1 VASRSPDIS
10 ERTIIDLSGRLSTY
24 YDLNGNAFDM
34 AVGGL
39 PFIMAVTDS
48 TPYRRQTAEFRV
60 QRVDQMRDPGEHT
73 LGGSGYWT
81 RSQSSWHYGEG
92 VLFAEPMEGN
102 DAEVRFRYR
111 DSYGIDVW
119 TPGEISLLN
128 KTTLV
133 QAFTGKSK
141 VDTGA
146 TTAGVPFLV
155 ATDMAPVITTT
166 AAATAATSAT
176 TITVA
181 STTSIVVGY
190 VASATGI
197 TSGTTVSAIGT
208 GSVTL
213 SAATTGSVTSGAS
226 ITFNPVTAMYKI
238 TTAGT
243 STAFVNYSA
252 FDNKT
257 ILATTSDGT
266 YLYVATTDG
275 IYDVK
280 LSDGT
285 AHKAYDYG
293 ALIAQ
298 HATLKYVKQRII
310 GAGQFTNGAYAA
322 YELLFPSKGSGA
334 SVEIKPTMIA
344 SEGTLIDGSTLM
356 PVDWEWTAVTEGSN
370 AIYLGGYAGDHSKI
384 FKLAVDNNGAL
395 GTIVTAAV
403 MPRGEIILSLYTY
416 LGTYLM
422 VGTNK
427 GARVATLD
435 QNGDMQYGP
444 LVFQN
449 SNGVYDFEGR
459 DSYIWAGNT
468 NQINTNS
475 GTTRI
480 NLAQPITLS
489 GNPNQAS
496 FSGVY
501 ARATDVFAN
510 GISGTVNAV
519 RIFGADNQVAFTVS
533 GSGVWLQHPTDLV
546 ESGQIRLGRVRYDT
560 MENKAWKRIRI
571 RTTDDLAD
579 GDIEVF
585 KIGPTSDT
593 VITTLYEGNPT
604 TADIDLGDA
613 YTEAGPDASFKL
625 ILTRNSTDATTGP
638 VVVGVA
644 VKALPTPTRA
654 RIMQIP
660 LFCFDKETDKTGN
673 MIGYEGYSRE
683 RLNALET
690 IEANGQTVVL
700 QDFNQGGEPT
710 EVIID
715 QVTFTRSTPSNRNYT
730 GFGGIIQL
738 IVRTVV

>member
-24 YDLNGNAFDM
+24 YDLSGNAFDM

-39 PFIMAVTDS
+39 PFIMAVTDN
-48 TPYRRQTAEFRV
+48 TPYKRQTAEFRS

-102 DAEVRFRYR
+102 ENEVRFRYR
-111 DSYGIDVW
+111 DSYGVDVW
-119 TPGEISLLN
+119 TPGEISLLK

-133 QAFTGKSK
+133 QAFAGKCK
-141 VDTGA
+141 IDTGA
-146 TTAGVPFLV
+146 DSSGVPFLI
-155 ATDMAPVITTT
+155 ATDMTPRVAQTT
-166 AAATAATSAT
+166 A
-176 TITVA
+176 I
-181 STTSIVVGY
+181 
-190 VASATGI
+190 
-197 TSGTTVSAIGT
+197 
-208 GSVTL
+208 
-213 SAATTGSVTSGAS
+213 
-226 ITFNPVTAMYKI
+226 YKI
-238 TTAGT
+238 TSAGT
-243 STAFVNYSA
+243 STALVSFASISNE
-252 FDNKT
+252 T
-257 ILATTSDGT
+257 ILGTTSDGT
-266 YLYVATTDG
+266 YLYVATTAG
-275 IYDVK
+275 MYDIK

-285 AHKAYDYG
+285 THKQYTYNG
-293 ALIAQ
+293 LTLAQ
-298 HATLKYVKQRII
+298 VSLRYVKNRVV
-310 GAGQFTNGAYAA
+310 AGFGFTNGTYSAYQ
-322 YELLFPSKGSGA
+322 LLFPDKGAGA
-334 SVEIKPTMIA
+334 ASDIKKSMTA
-344 SEGTLIDGSTLM
+344 SHGTFIDGSDIM
-356 PVDWEWTAVTEGSN
+356 PTNWVWAGVTEGTN
-370 AIYLGGYAGDHSKI
+370 AIYLGGYAGDHSVI
-384 FKLAVDNNGAL
+384 FKLQVDNTGAL
-395 GTIVTAAV
+395 GTLITAAT
-403 MPRGEIILSLYTY
+403 MPRGETVLSLYSY
-416 LGTYLM
+416 LGTFIM

-427 GARVATLD
+427 GARIATLD

-444 LVFQN
+444 LVFTN

-468 NQINTNS
+468 NGINTNS

-480 NLAQPITLS
+480 NLGQPLTLIGYAQPI
-489 GNPNQAS
+489 Q
-496 FSGVY
+496 SGVY
-501 ARATDVFAN
+501 ARATDVFAE

-519 RIFGADNQVAFTVS
+519 RVIGAGNQVAFAVS
-533 GSGVWLQHPTDLV
+533 GSGIWLQHPTELV
-546 ESGQIRLGRVRYDT
+546 ASGQIRVGRIRYDT

-593 VITTLYEGNPT
+593 VITTLYEGTGT

-613 YTEAGPDASFKL
+613 YPTAGPDASFKL
-625 ILTRNSTDATTGP
+625 ILSRNSTDATTGP
-638 VVVGVA
+638 VVVGIA

-654 RIMQIP
+654 RVLQIP
-660 LFCFDKETDKTGN
+660 LFCYDKETDKTGN
-673 MIGYEGYSRE
+673 MIGYEGYSRD

-690 IEANGQTVVL
+690 IEANGQTVIL
-700 QDFNQGGEPT
+700 QDFNQGGEPF

-715 QVTFTRSTPSNRNYT
+715 QVTFTRSTPANRNYT

>member
-1 VASRSPDIS
+1 MASRSPDIS

-39 PFIMAVTDS
+39 PFIMAVTDN
-48 TPYRRQTAEFRV
+48 TPYKRQTAEFRV

-92 VLFAEPMEGN
+92 ILFAEPMEGS

-111 DSYGIDVW
+111 DSYGVDVW

-128 KTTLV
+128 KTILV
-133 QAFTGKSK
+133 QAFAGKCK
-141 VDTGA
+141 IDTGA
-146 TTAGVPFLV
+146 DSSGVAFLI
-155 ATDMAPVITTT
+155 ASDMSVR
-166 AAATAATSAT
+166 TSQT
-176 TITVA
+176 
-181 STTSIVVGY
+181 
-190 VASATGI
+190 
-197 TSGTTVSAIGT
+197 
-208 GSVTL
+208 
-213 SAATTGSVTSGAS
+213 
-226 ITFNPVTAMYKI
+226 TAMYKI
-238 TTAGT
+238 TSSGT
-243 STAFVNYSA
+243 STAFVNYSSI
-252 FDNKT
+252 NNEK

-266 YLYVATTDG
+266 YLYVATTAG
-275 IYDVK
+275 IYDIK

-285 AHKAYDYG
+285 THKSYNYG
-293 ALIAQ
+293 ALTAA
-298 HATLKYVKQRII
+298 HATLKYVKQRIV
-310 GAGQFTNGAYAA
+310 GAGAFTNGSYAA

-334 SVEIKPTMIA
+334 SVEIKPTMTA
-344 SEGTLIDGSTLM
+344 AEGSLISGSTAM
-356 PVDWEWTAVTEGSN
+356 PTLWEWTAITEGTN
-370 AIYLGGYAGDHSKI
+370 AIYFGGYAGEHSSI
-384 FKLAVDNNGAL
+384 FKLQVDNTGAL
-395 GTIVTAAV
+395 GTIVTAAT
-403 MPRGEIILSLYTY
+403 MPRGEIVLSLYTY
-416 LGTYLM
+416 LGSYLM

-444 LVFQN
+444 LVFTN

-459 DSYIWAGNT
+459 DSYIWATNT
-468 NQINTNS
+468 NGINTNS

-489 GNPNQAS
+489 GNPAQAS

-510 GISGTVNAV
+510 GVSGTVNAV
-519 RIFGADNQVAFTVS
+519 RIFGGSNQVAFAVS
-533 GSGVWLQHPTDLV
+533 GSGIWLQHPTELV
-546 ESGQIRLGRVRYDT
+546 ESGQIRCARIRYDT

-571 RTTDDLAD
+571 RTTDDIAD
-579 GDIEVF
+579 GDIEIF
-585 KIGPTSDT
+585 KIGPTADT

-613 YTEAGPDASFKL
+613 YVEAGPDASFKL
-625 ILTRNSTDATTGP
+625 ILTRKSTDATTGP
-638 VVVGVA
+638 VVVGMA

-660 LFCFDKETDKTGN
+660 LFCYDKETDKTGN

-690 IEANGQTVVL
+690 IEANGQTVIL

-715 QVTFTRSTPSNRNYT
+715 QVTFTRSTPANRNYT

>member
-1 VASRSPDIS
+1 
-10 ERTIIDLSGRLSTY
+10 
-24 YDLNGNAFDM
+24 M
-34 AVGGL
+34 AIGGL

-48 TPYRRQTAEFRV
+48 TPYKRQTAEFRV
-60 QRVDQMRDPGEHT
+60 QRIDQMRDPGEHT

-133 QAFTGKSK
+133 QAFAGKCK
-141 VDTGA
+141 IDTGA
-146 TTAGVPFLV
+146 SSTGVAFLI
-155 ATDMAPVITTT
+155 ATDMSVR
-166 AAATAATSAT
+166 TSQT
-176 TITVA
+176 
-181 STTSIVVGY
+181 
-190 VASATGI
+190 
-197 TSGTTVSAIGT
+197 
-208 GSVTL
+208 
-213 SAATTGSVTSGAS
+213 
-226 ITFNPVTAMYKI
+226 TAMYKI
-238 TTAGT
+238 TSSGT
-243 STAFVNYSA
+243 STAFVNYSSI
-252 FDNKT
+252 NNET

-266 YLYVATTDG
+266 YLYVATTAG

-285 AHKAYDYG
+285 THKSYNYG
-293 ALIAQ
+293 ALTAE

-310 GAGQFTNGAYAA
+310 GAGKFTNGAYAA

-344 SEGTLIDGSTLM
+344 AEGNLINGSTNM
-356 PVDWEWTAVTEGSN
+356 PVLWEWTAITEGSN
-370 AIYLGGYAGDHSKI
+370 AIYFGGYAGEHSSI
-384 FKLAVDNNGAL
+384 FKLAVDNTGAL
-395 GTIVTAAV
+395 GTIITAAT
-403 MPRGEIILSLYTY
+403 MPRGEVVLSLYTY

-444 LVFQN
+444 IIFHN
-449 SNGVYDFEGR
+449 ENGVYDFEGR

-468 NQINTNS
+468 NQINTHS

-480 NLAQPITLS
+480 NLAQPISLA
-489 GNPNQAS
+489 GNAQAT
-496 FSGVY
+496 FSGLY
-501 ARATDVFAN
+501 ARATDVFAD

-519 RIFGADNQVAFTVS
+519 RILGGSNQVAFAVS
-533 GSGVWLQHPTDLV
+533 GSGIWLQHPTDLV
-546 ESGQIRLGRVRYDT
+546 ESGQIRNARIRYDT

-571 RTTDDLAD
+571 RTTNDLAG
-579 GDIEVF
+579 GDIEVY
-585 KIGPTSDT
+585 KIGPTADT
-593 VITTLYEGNPT
+593 VITTLYEGSPT

-613 YTEAGPDASFKL
+613 YTTAGPDASFKL
-625 ILTRNSTDATTGP
+625 TLTRNSTDATTGP
-638 VVVGVA
+638 VVVGMA

-654 RIMQIP
+654 RVLQIP
-660 LFCFDKETDKTGN
+660 LFCYDKETDKTGN

-690 IEANGQTVVL
+690 IEANGQTVIL

-715 QVTFTRSTPSNRNYT
+715 QVTFVRSTPASRNYT
-730 GFGGIIQL
+730 GFGGIIQ
-738 IVRTVV
+738 IIARTVV

>member
-24 YDLNGNAFDM
+24 YELSGNAFDM
-34 AVGGL
+34 AIGGL

-102 DAEVRFRYR
+102 ENEVRFRYR
-111 DSYGIDVW
+111 DSYGVDVW
-119 TPGEISLLN
+119 TPGEISLLK

-133 QAFTGKSK
+133 QAFTGKCK
-141 VDTGA
+141 IDTGA
-146 TTAGVPFLV
+146 DTSGVAFLI
-155 ATDMAPVITTT
+155 ATDMAPR
-166 AAATAATSAT
+166 TSQT
-176 TITVA
+176 
-181 STTSIVVGY
+181 
-190 VASATGI
+190 
-197 TSGTTVSAIGT
+197 
-208 GSVTL
+208 
-213 SAATTGSVTSGAS
+213 
-226 ITFNPVTAMYKI
+226 TAMYKI
-238 TTAGT
+238 TSSGT
-243 STAFVNYSA
+243 STALVNFSS
-252 FDNKT
+252 FSNET

-266 YLYVATTDG
+266 YMYVATTAG
-275 IYDVK
+275 IYDVQ

-285 AHKAYDYG
+285 THKHYGYDG
-293 ALIAQ
+293 LTASNVV
-298 HATLKYVKQRII
+298 LKYVKSRVI
-310 GAGQFTNGAYAA
+310 GAFGFTDGTYSA
-322 YELLFPSKGSGA
+322 YELTFKDHGGA
-334 SVEIKPTMIA
+334 PVVQIKPGMTT
-344 SEGTLIDGSTLM
+344 SQGDLINGSTLM
-356 PVDWEWTAVTEGSN
+356 PTLWQWAGITEGTN
-370 AIYLGGYAGDHSKI
+370 AIYLGGYAGDHSSI
-384 FKLAVDNNGAL
+384 FKLAVDNTGAL
-395 GTIVTAAV
+395 GTLITAAT
-403 MPRGEIILSLYTY
+403 MPRGEVVLSLYTY

-422 VGTNK
+422 IGTSK
-427 GARVATLD
+427 GARIGTLD

-449 SNGVYDFEGR
+449 ANGVYDFEGR

-468 NQINTNS
+468 NGINTNS

-480 NLAQPITLS
+480 NLAQPISLA
-489 GNPNQAS
+489 GNPQAT
-496 FSGVY
+496 FSGSY
-501 ARATDVFAN
+501 ARATDVFAS

-519 RIFGADNQVAFTVS
+519 RILGGTNQVAFAVS
-533 GSGVWLQHPTDLV
+533 GSGIWLQHPTELV
-546 ESGQIRLGRVRYDT
+546 ESGQIRCARIRYDT

-571 RTTDDLAD
+571 RTTDDSAD
-579 GDIEVF
+579 GDIEIY

-593 VITTLYEGNPT
+593 VIATLYEGNTT

-613 YTEAGPDASFKL
+613 YTTATPDASFKL
-625 ILTRNSTDATTGP
+625 VFTRNTTDATTGP
-638 VVVGVA
+638 VVVGIA

-654 RIMQIP
+654 RVLQIP
-660 LFCFDKETDKTGN
+660 LFCYDRETDKTGN

-690 IEANGQTVVL
+690 IEANGQTVIL

-715 QVTFTRSTPSNRNYT
+715 QVTFTRSTPANRNYT
-730 GFGGIIQL
+730 GFGGIITL
-738 IVRTVV
+738 IARTVV

>member
-24 YDLNGNAFDM
+24 YDLNANAFDM
-34 AVGGL
+34 AIGGL
-39 PFIMAVTDS
+39 PFIMAVTDN
-48 TPYRRQTAEFRV
+48 TPYKRQTAEFRV

-111 DSYGIDVW
+111 DSYGVDVW
-119 TPGEISLLN
+119 TPGEVSLLN

-133 QAFTGKSK
+133 QAFTGACKI
-141 VDTGA
+141 DTGA
-146 TTAGVPFLV
+146 STAGVAFLV
-155 ATDMAPVITTT
+155 ATDLAPR
-166 AAATAATSAT
+166 TSQT
-176 TITVA
+176 
-181 STTSIVVGY
+181 
-190 VASATGI
+190 
-197 TSGTTVSAIGT
+197 
-208 GSVTL
+208 
-213 SAATTGSVTSGAS
+213 
-226 ITFNPVTAMYKI
+226 TAMYKI
-238 TTAGT
+238 TSSGT
-243 STAFVNYSA
+243 STALVNFSSIS
-252 FDNKT
+252 NET
-257 ILATTSDGT
+257 ILDTTSDGT
-266 YLYVATTDG
+266 YLYVATTAG
-275 IYDVK
+275 MYDIK

-285 AHKAYDYG
+285 THKQYTYNG
-293 ALIAQ
+293 LTLAQ
-298 HATLKYVKQRII
+298 VSLRYVKNRVV
-310 GAGQFTNGAYAA
+310 AGFGFTNGTHSA
-322 YELLFPSKGSGA
+322 YELLFPDKGAGA
-334 SVEIKPTMIA
+334 ASDIKKAMPA
-344 SEGTLIDGSTLM
+344 SHGTFIDGSDIM
-356 PVDWEWTAVTEGSN
+356 PTNWVWAGVTEGTN
-370 AIYLGGYAGDHSKI
+370 AIYLGGYAGDHSVI
-384 FKLAVDNNGAL
+384 FKLQVDNTGAL
-395 GTIVTAAV
+395 GTLITAAT
-403 MPRGEIILSLYTY
+403 MPRGEVVLSLYTY
-416 LGTYLM
+416 LGSYLM

-444 LVFQN
+444 LIFTN
-449 SNGVYDFEGR
+449 ANGVYDFEGR

-468 NQINTNS
+468 NEINTNS

-489 GNPNQAS
+489 GNPAQAS

-519 RIFGADNQVAFTVS
+519 RIFGGSNQVAFAIS
-533 GSGVWLQHPTDLV
+533 GSGIWLQHPTELV
-546 ESGQIRLGRVRYDT
+546 ESGQIRCARIRYDT

-579 GDIEVF
+579 GDIEIF

-625 ILTRNSTDATTGP
+625 ILTRNTTDATTGP
-638 VVVGVA
+638 VVVGIA

-660 LFCFDKETDKTGN
+660 LFCYDKETDKTGN

-690 IEANGQTVVL
+690 IEANGQTVIL

-715 QVTFTRSTPSNRNYT
+715 QVTFTRSTPANRNYT

>member
-1 VASRSPDIS
+1 MASRSPDIS

-39 PFIMAVTDS
+39 PFIMAVTDN
-48 TPYRRQTAEFRV
+48 TPYKRQTAEFRS

-92 VLFAEPMEGN
+92 ILFAEPLEGN
-102 DAEVRFRYR
+102 DLEVRFRYR
-111 DSYGIDVW
+111 DSYGVNVW
-119 TPGEISLLN
+119 TPGEVSLLN

-133 QAFTGKSK
+133 QAFAGKCK
-141 VDTGA
+141 IDTGA
-146 TTAGVPFLV
+146 STAGVAFLI
-155 ATDMAPVITTT
+155 ATDMSVR
-166 AAATAATSAT
+166 TSQT
-176 TITVA
+176 
-181 STTSIVVGY
+181 
-190 VASATGI
+190 
-197 TSGTTVSAIGT
+197 
-208 GSVTL
+208 
-213 SAATTGSVTSGAS
+213 
-226 ITFNPVTAMYKI
+226 TAMYKI
-238 TTAGT
+238 TSSGT
-243 STAFVNYSA
+243 STAFVNYSSI
-252 FDNKT
+252 NNET

-266 YLYVATTDG
+266 YLYVATTAG

-285 AHKAYDYG
+285 THKSYNYG
-293 ALIAQ
+293 ALTAQ

-310 GAGQFTNGAYAA
+310 AAGQYTNGTYAA

-334 SVEIKPTMIA
+334 SVEIKPTMTA
-344 SEGTLIDGSTLM
+344 ANGTLISGSTNM
-356 PVDWEWTAVTEGSN
+356 PVDWEWTSITEGTN
-370 AIYLGGYAGDHSKI
+370 AIYLGGYAGEHSSI
-384 FKLAVDNNGAL
+384 FKLQVDNTGAL
-395 GTIVTAAV
+395 GTIVTAAT
-403 MPRGEIILSLYTY
+403 MPRGEIILSLYSY
-416 LGTYLM
+416 LGSYLM

-427 GARVATLD
+427 GARIATLD

-444 LVFQN
+444 LIFHN
-449 SNGVYDFEGR
+449 ENGVYDFEGR

-480 NLAQPITLS
+480 NLAQPISLTGNIQSS
-489 GNPNQAS
+489 GL
-496 FSGVY
+496 Y

-519 RIFGADNQVAFTVS
+519 RVLGGSNQVAFAIS
-533 GSGVWLQHPTDLV
+533 GSGIWLQHPTELV
-546 ESGQIRLGRVRYDT
+546 ESGQIRCARIRYDT

-585 KIGPTSDT
+585 KIGPTTDT
-593 VITTLYEGNPT
+593 VITTLYEGTST
-604 TADIDLGDA
+604 TADIDLGDV

-638 VVVGVA
+638 VVVGIA

-654 RIMQIP
+654 RVLQIP
-660 LFCFDKETDKTGN
+660 LFCYDKETDKTGN

-690 IEANGQTVVL
+690 IEANGQTVIL

-715 QVTFTRSTPSNRNYT
+715 QVTFTRSSPASRNYT

-738 IVRTVV
+738 IARTVV

>member
-10 ERTIIDLSGRLSTY
+10 ERTIIDLSGRLSKY

-39 PFIMAVTDS
+39 PFIMAVTDN
-48 TPYRRQTAEFRV
+48 TPYRRQTAEFRS

-92 VLFAEPMEGN
+92 VLFAEPLEGN
-102 DAEVRFRYR
+102 DLEVRFRYR
-111 DSYGIDVW
+111 DSYGVNVW
-119 TPGEISLLN
+119 TPGEISLLR
-128 KTTLV
+128 KTTRV
-133 QAFTGKSK
+133 QAFTGDCKI
-141 VDTGA
+141 DTGA
-146 TTAGVPFLV
+146 DTSGVPFLI
-155 ATDMAPVITTT
+155 ATDKAPVITTT

-181 STTSIVVGY
+181 STAGIIVGY

-197 TSGTTVSAIGT
+197 TPGTTVSTVST
-208 GSVTL
+208 GSITI

-238 TTAGT
+238 TTSGT
-243 STAFVNYSA
+243 STALVNFSA
-252 FDNKT
+252 VNNET

-266 YLYVATTDG
+266 YLYVATTAG
-275 IYDVK
+275 IYDIK
-280 LSDGT
+280 MSDGT
-285 AHKAYDYG
+285 THKSYNYG
-293 ALIAQ
+293 ALTAQ
-298 HATLKYVKQRII
+298 HATLKYVKGRII

-322 YELLFPSKGSGA
+322 YELLFPTKGSGS
-334 SVEIKPTMIA
+334 SVEIKPNMIA
-344 SEGTLIDGSTLM
+344 AEGTLIDGSTNM
-356 PVDWEWTAVTEGSN
+356 PTGWEWNSITEGTN
-370 AIYLGGYAGDHSKI
+370 AIYLGGYAGEHSTI
-384 FKLAVDNNGAL
+384 FKLAVDNTGAL
-395 GTIVTAAV
+395 GTIITAATL
-403 MPRGEIILSLYTY
+403 PRGEIVLSLYSY
-416 LGTYLM
+416 LGTYIM

-427 GARVATLD
+427 GARIATLD

-444 LVFQN
+444 IVFHN
-449 SNGVYDFEGR
+449 ENGVYDFEGR

-480 NLAQPITLS
+480 NLAQPISLS
-489 GNPNQAS
+489 GNAQAS

-510 GISGTVNAV
+510 GVTGAVKAV
-519 RIFGADNQVAFTVS
+519 RILGGSNQVAFAIS
-533 GSGVWLQHPTDLV
+533 GSGVWLEHPTDLV
-546 ESGQIRLGRVRYDT
+546 EAGQIRNARIRYDT

-571 RTTDDLAD
+571 RTTDDLAG

-585 KIGPTSDT
+585 RIGPTTDT
-593 VITTLYEGNPT
+593 VITTLYEGNST

-613 YTEAGPDASFKL
+613 YIDATPDASFKL

-638 VVVGVA
+638 VVVGIA

-654 RIMQIP
+654 RILQIP
-660 LFCFDKETDKTGN
+660 LFCYDKETDKTGN

-690 IEANGQTVVL
+690 IEANGQTVIL

-715 QVTFTRSTPSNRNYT
+715 QITFTRSSPSSRNYT

-738 IVRTVV
+738 IARTVV

>member
-24 YDLNGNAFDM
+24 YELNGNAFDM

-39 PFIMAVTDS
+39 PFIMAVTDN
-48 TPYRRQTAEFRV
+48 TPYKRQTAEFRS

-92 VLFAEPMEGN
+92 ILFAEPMEGN
-102 DAEVRFRYR
+102 DLEVRFRYR
-111 DSYGIDVW
+111 DSFGIDVW

-133 QAFTGKSK
+133 QAFTGKCK

-146 TTAGVPFLV
+146 DTSGVAFLV
-155 ATDMAPVITTT
+155 ATDMAPR
-166 AAATAATSAT
+166 TSQT
-176 TITVA
+176 
-181 STTSIVVGY
+181 
-190 VASATGI
+190 
-197 TSGTTVSAIGT
+197 
-208 GSVTL
+208 
-213 SAATTGSVTSGAS
+213 
-226 ITFNPVTAMYKI
+226 TAMYKI
-238 TTAGT
+238 TSSGT
-243 STAFVNYSA
+243 STALVNFSSIS
-252 FDNKT
+252 NET

-266 YLYVATTDG
+266 YLYVATTAG
-275 IYDVK
+275 IYDIK
-280 LSDGT
+280 MSDGT
-285 AHKAYDYG
+285 THKSYNYG
-293 ALIAQ
+293 ALTAA
-298 HATLKYVKQRII
+298 HAALKYVKGRII

-334 SVEIKPTMIA
+334 SVEIKPNMIA
-344 SEGTLIDGSTLM
+344 AEGTLIDGSTNM
-356 PVDWEWTAVTEGSN
+356 PTGWQWNSITEGTN
-370 AIYLGGYAGDHSKI
+370 AIYLGGYAGEHSTI
-384 FKLAVDNNGAL
+384 FKLSVDNTGAL
-395 GTIVTAAV
+395 GTIITAAT
-403 MPRGEIILSLYTY
+403 MPRGEVILSLYTY
-416 LGTYLM
+416 LGTYIM
-422 VGTNK
+422 IGTNK
-427 GARVATLD
+427 GARIATLD

-449 SNGVYDFEGR
+449 ANGVYDFEGR

-468 NQINTNS
+468 NGVNTNS

-480 NLAQPITLS
+480 NLAQPISLS
-489 GNPNQAS
+489 GNAQAN

-510 GISGTVNAV
+510 GITGTVNGV
-519 RIFGADNQVAFTVS
+519 RILGGSNQVAFAIS
-533 GSGVWLQHPTDLV
+533 GSGIWLEHPTELV
-546 ESGQIRLGRVRYDT
+546 ESGQIRCARIRYDT

-571 RTTDDLAD
+571 RTTDDLAG

-585 KIGPTSDT
+585 KIGPTTDT
-593 VITTLYEGNPT
+593 VITTLYEGNST

-613 YTEAGPDASFKL
+613 YLTAGPDASFKL
-625 ILTRNSTDATTGP
+625 ALTRNTTDATTGP
-638 VVVGVA
+638 VVVGIA

-654 RIMQIP
+654 RVLQIP
-660 LFCFDKETDKTGN
+660 LFCYDKETDKTGN

-690 IEANGQTVVL
+690 IEANGQTVIL

-715 QVTFTRSTPSNRNYT
+715 QITFTRSTPANRNYT

-738 IVRTVV
+738 IARTVV

>member
-1 VASRSPDIS
+1 MASRSPDIS

-24 YDLNGNAFDM
+24 YDLNANAFDM
-34 AVGGL
+34 AIGGL
-39 PFIMAVTDS
+39 PFIMAVTDN

-92 VLFAEPMEGN
+92 VLFAEPMEGS

-111 DSYGIDVW
+111 DSYGIDIW

-133 QAFTGKSK
+133 QAFTGKCK
-141 VDTGA
+141 IDTGA
-146 TTAGVPFLV
+146 DTSGVAFLV
-155 ATDMAPVITTT
+155 ATDMAPR
-166 AAATAATSAT
+166 
-176 TITVA
+176 VA
-181 STTSIVVGY
+181 QTN
-190 VASATGI
+190 
-197 TSGTTVSAIGT
+197 AI
-208 GSVTL
+208 
-213 SAATTGSVTSGAS
+213 
-226 ITFNPVTAMYKI
+226 YKI
-238 TTAGT
+238 TSAGT
-243 STAFVNYSA
+243 STALVTFASISNE
-252 FDNKT
+252 T
-257 ILATTSDGT
+257 ILGTTSDGT
-266 YLYVATTDG
+266 YLYVATTAG
-275 IYDVK
+275 MYDIK

-285 AHKAYDYG
+285 THKQYTYDS
-293 ALIAQ
+293 LTLAQ
-298 HATLKYVKQRII
+298 VSLRYVKNRVV
-310 GAGQFTNGAYAA
+310 AGFGFTNGTYSA
-322 YELLFPSKGSGA
+322 YELLFPDKGAGA
-334 SVEIKPTMIA
+334 AVDIKKTMVA
-344 SEGTLIDGSTLM
+344 THGTFIDGSSNM
-356 PVDWEWTAVTEGSN
+356 PTNWVWAGVTEGTN
-370 AIYLGGYAGDHSKI
+370 AIYMGGYAGEHSSI
-384 FKLAVDNNGAL
+384 FKLTVDNTGAL
-395 GTIVTAAV
+395 GTLITAAT
-403 MPRGEIILSLYTY
+403 MPRGEVVLSLYTY
-416 LGTYLM
+416 LGSYLM

-444 LVFQN
+444 LVFTN

-459 DSYIWAGNT
+459 DSYIWAT
-468 NQINTNS
+468 NSNGINTNS

-489 GNPNQAS
+489 GNPAQAS

-519 RIFGADNQVAFTVS
+519 RILGASNQVAFAIS
-533 GSGVWLQHPTDLV
+533 GSGIWLQHSTDLV
-546 ESGQIRLGRVRYDT
+546 ESGQIRCSRIRYDT

-593 VITTLYEGNPT
+593 VITTLYEENPT

-625 ILTRNSTDATTGP
+625 ILSRNSTDATTGP
-638 VVVGVA
+638 VVVGIA

-654 RIMQIP
+654 RVLQIP
-660 LFCFDKETDKTGN
+660 LFCYDKETDKTGN
-673 MIGYEGYSRE
+673 MIGYEGYARE

-690 IEANGQTVVL
+690 IEANGQTIIL

-715 QVTFTRSTPSNRNYT
+715 QVTFTRSSPSSRNYT

-738 IVRTVV
+738 IARTVV

>member
-1 VASRSPDIS
+1 MASRSPDIS

-34 AVGGL
+34 AIGGL
-39 PFIMAVTDS
+39 PFIMAVTDN
-48 TPYRRQTAEFRV
+48 TPYKRQTAEFRS

-92 VLFAEPMEGN
+92 ILFSEPMEGN
-102 DAEVRFRYR
+102 DLEVRFRYR

-119 TPGEISLLN
+119 TPGEISLLK

-133 QAFTGKSK
+133 QAFAGKCK

-146 TTAGVPFLV
+146 STAGVAFLV
-155 ATDMAPVITTT
+155 ATDMSVR
-166 AAATAATSAT
+166 TSQT
-176 TITVA
+176 
-181 STTSIVVGY
+181 
-190 VASATGI
+190 
-197 TSGTTVSAIGT
+197 
-208 GSVTL
+208 
-213 SAATTGSVTSGAS
+213 
-226 ITFNPVTAMYKI
+226 TAMYKI
-238 TTAGT
+238 TSSGT

-252 FDNKT
+252 INNET

-266 YLYVATTDG
+266 YLYVATTAG
-275 IYDVK
+275 IYDIK

-285 AHKAYDYG
+285 THKSYNYG
-293 ALIAQ
+293 ALTAA
-298 HATLKYVKQRII
+298 HAALKYVKGRII

-344 SEGTLIDGSTLM
+344 AEGSLISGSTQM
-356 PVDWEWTAVTEGSN
+356 PVDWEWNSITEGTN
-370 AIYLGGYAGDHSKI
+370 AIYLGGYAGEHSTI
-384 FKLAVDNNGAL
+384 FKLSVDNTGAL
-395 GTIVTAAV
+395 GTIITAATL
-403 MPRGEIILSLYTY
+403 PRGEIVLSLYSY
-416 LGTYLM
+416 LGTYIM

-427 GARVATLD
+427 GARVAALD

-449 SNGVYDFEGR
+449 ANGVYDFEGR

-468 NQINTNS
+468 NGINTNS

-480 NLAQPITLS
+480 NLAQPISLA
-489 GNPNQAS
+489 GNPQAS
-496 FSGVY
+496 FSGAY

-519 RIFGADNQVAFTVS
+519 RILGGTNQVAFAVS
-533 GSGVWLQHPTDLV
+533 GSGIWLQHPTELV
-546 ESGQIRLGRVRYDT
+546 ESGQIRNARIRYDT

-571 RTTDDLAD
+571 RTTDNLAG

-593 VITTLYEGNPT
+593 VITTLYQGNST
-604 TADIDLGDA
+604 AADIDLGDA
-613 YTEAGPDASFKL
+613 YIDATPDASFKL
-625 ILTRNSTDATTGP
+625 VLTRNTTDATTGP
-638 VVVGVA
+638 VVVGIA

-654 RIMQIP
+654 RLLQIP
-660 LFCFDKETDKTGN
+660 LFCYDKETDKTGN

-690 IEANGQTVVL
+690 IEANGQTVIL

-710 EVIID
+710 EVIIE
-715 QVTFTRSTPSNRNYT
+715 QITFTRSTPANRNYT

-738 IVRTVV
+738 IARTVV

>member
-1 VASRSPDIS
+1 
-10 ERTIIDLSGRLSTY
+10 
-24 YDLNGNAFDM
+24 M

-39 PFIMAVTDS
+39 PFIMAVTDN
-48 TPYRRQTAEFRV
+48 TPYRRQTAEFRS

-92 VLFAEPMEGN
+92 VLFAEPLEGN
-102 DAEVRFRYR
+102 DLEVRFRYR
-111 DSYGIDVW
+111 DSYGVNVW
-119 TPGEISLLN
+119 TPGEISLLR
-128 KTTLV
+128 KTTQV
-133 QAFTGKSK
+133 QAFTGDCKI
-141 VDTGA
+141 DTGA
-146 TTAGVPFLV
+146 DTSGVPFLI
-155 ATDMAPVITTT
+155 ATDRAPVITTT

-208 GSVTL
+208 GSITL

-238 TTAGT
+238 TSSGT
-243 STAFVNYSA
+243 STALVNFSS
-252 FDNKT
+252 FSNKT

-280 LSDGT
+280 MSDGT
-285 AHKAYDYG
+285 THKSYDYG
-293 ALIAQ
+293 ALTAA
-298 HATLKYVKQRII
+298 HATLKYVKGRII

-334 SVEIKPTMIA
+334 SVEIKPNMIA
-344 SEGTLIDGSTLM
+344 AEGTLIDGSTNM
-356 PVDWEWTAVTEGSN
+356 PTGWEWNSITEGTN
-370 AIYLGGYAGDHSKI
+370 AIYLGGYAGEHSTI
-384 FKLAVDNNGAL
+384 FKLAVDNTGAL
-395 GTIVTAAV
+395 GTIITAATL
-403 MPRGEIILSLYTY
+403 PRGEVVLSLYSY
-416 LGTYLM
+416 LGTYIM

-427 GARVATLD
+427 GARIATLD

-444 LVFQN
+444 IVFHN
-449 SNGVYDFEGR
+449 ENGVYDFEGR

-480 NLAQPITLS
+480 NLAQPISLS
-489 GNPNQAS
+489 GNVQAN

-510 GISGTVNAV
+510 GVTGAVKTV
-519 RIFGADNQVAFTVS
+519 RILGGSNQVAFTIS
-533 GSGVWLQHPTDLV
+533 GSGVWLEHPTDLV
-546 ESGQIRLGRVRYDT
+546 EAGQIRNARIRYDT

-571 RTTDDLAD
+571 RTTDDLAG

-585 KIGPTSDT
+585 RIGPTTDT
-593 VITTLYEGNPT
+593 VITTLYEGNST

-613 YTEAGPDASFKL
+613 YIDATPDASFKL

-638 VVVGVA
+638 VVVGIA

-654 RIMQIP
+654 RILQIP
-660 LFCFDKETDKTGN
+660 LFCYDKETDKTGN

-690 IEANGQTVVL
+690 IEANGQTVIL

-715 QVTFTRSTPSNRNYT
+715 QITFTRSSPSSRNYT

-738 IVRTVV
+738 IARTVV

>member
-1 VASRSPDIS
+1 MASRSPDIS

-24 YDLNGNAFDM
+24 YDLNANAFDM
-34 AVGGL
+34 AIGGL

-92 VLFAEPMEGN
+92 VLFAEPMEGS

-111 DSYGIDVW
+111 DSYGVDIW

-141 VDTGA
+141 IDTGA
-146 TTAGVPFLV
+146 DSSGVAFLI
-155 ATDMAPVITTT
+155 ATDMSTY
-166 AAATAATSAT
+166 TSQT
-176 TITVA
+176 
-181 STTSIVVGY
+181 
-190 VASATGI
+190 
-197 TSGTTVSAIGT
+197 
-208 GSVTL
+208 
-213 SAATTGSVTSGAS
+213 
-226 ITFNPVTAMYKI
+226 TAMYKI
-238 TTAGT
+238 TSSGT

-252 FDNKT
+252 FNNET

-266 YLYVATTDG
+266 YLYVATTAG
-275 IYDVK
+275 MYDVK

-293 ALIAQ
+293 SLTAQ

-310 GAGQFTNGAYAA
+310 AAGQFTNGTYAA
-322 YELLFPSKGSGA
+322 YELLFPSKGSGS
-334 SVEIKPTMIA
+334 SVEIKSNMIA
-344 SEGTLIDGSTLM
+344 AEGSFIDGSTKVA
-356 PVDWEWTAVTEGSN
+356 VDWEWTAITEGSN
-370 AIYLGGYAGDHSKI
+370 AIYFGGYAGDHSKI
-384 FKLAVDNNGAL
+384 FRLAVDNTGAL

-422 VGTNK
+422 IGTNK
-427 GARVATLD
+427 GARIATLD

-449 SNGVYDFEGR
+449 ANGVYDFEGR
-459 DSYIWAGNT
+459 DSYIWATNT
-468 NQINTNS
+468 NEINTNS

-489 GNPNQAS
+489 GNPAQAS

-510 GISGTVNAV
+510 GVSGTVNAV

-533 GSGVWLQHPTDLV
+533 GSGVWLQHPTELV
-546 ESGQIRLGRVRYDT
+546 EAGQIRCSRIRYDT

-613 YTEAGPDASFKL
+613 YQEAGPDASFKL

-638 VVVGVA
+638 VVVGIA

-690 IEANGQTVVL
+690 IEANGQTVIL
-700 QDFNQGGEPT
+700 QDFNQGGEPA

-715 QVTFTRSTPSNRNYT
+715 QVTFTRSSPSSRNYT

>member
-24 YDLNGNAFDM
+24 YELNGNAFDM

-39 PFIMAVTDS
+39 PFIMAVTDN
-48 TPYRRQTAEFRV
+48 TPYKRQTAEFRS

-92 VLFAEPMEGN
+92 ILFAEPMEGN
-102 DAEVRFRYR
+102 DLEVRFRYR

-133 QAFTGKSK
+133 QAFTGKCK

-146 TTAGVPFLV
+146 DTSGVAFLI
-155 ATDMAPVITTT
+155 ATDMAPR
-166 AAATAATSAT
+166 TSQT
-176 TITVA
+176 
-181 STTSIVVGY
+181 
-190 VASATGI
+190 
-197 TSGTTVSAIGT
+197 
-208 GSVTL
+208 
-213 SAATTGSVTSGAS
+213 
-226 ITFNPVTAMYKI
+226 TAMYKI
-238 TTAGT
+238 TSSGT
-243 STAFVNYSA
+243 STALVNFSSIS
-252 FDNKT
+252 NET

-266 YLYVATTDG
+266 YLYVATTAG
-275 IYDVK
+275 IYDIK
-280 LSDGT
+280 MSDGT
-285 AHKAYDYG
+285 THKSYNYG
-293 ALIAQ
+293 ALTAA
-298 HATLKYVKQRII
+298 HAALKYVKGRII

-334 SVEIKPTMIA
+334 SVEIKPTMTA
-344 SEGTLIDGSTLM
+344 AEGSLIDGSTNM
-356 PVDWEWTAVTEGSN
+356 PTGWEWNSITEGTN
-370 AIYLGGYAGDHSKI
+370 AIYLGGYAGEHSTI
-384 FKLAVDNNGAL
+384 FKLSVDNTGAL
-395 GTIVTAAV
+395 GTIITAAT
-403 MPRGEIILSLYTY
+403 MPRGEVILSLYTY
-416 LGTYLM
+416 LGTYIM
-422 VGTNK
+422 IGTNK
-427 GARVATLD
+427 GARIATLD

-449 SNGVYDFEGR
+449 ANGVYDFEGR

-468 NQINTNS
+468 NGVNTNS

-480 NLAQPITLS
+480 NLAQPISLS
-489 GNPNQAS
+489 GNAQAN

-510 GISGTVNAV
+510 GITGTVNAV
-519 RIFGADNQVAFTVS
+519 RILGGSNQVSFAIS
-533 GSGVWLQHPTDLV
+533 GSGIWLEHPTELV
-546 ESGQIRLGRVRYDT
+546 ESGQIRCARIRYDT

-571 RTTDDLAD
+571 RTTDDLAG

-585 KIGPTSDT
+585 KIGPTTDT
-593 VITTLYEGNPT
+593 VITTLYEGNST

-613 YTEAGPDASFKL
+613 YINAGPDASFKL
-625 ILTRNSTDATTGP
+625 ILTRNTTDATTGP
-638 VVVGVA
+638 VVVGIA

-654 RIMQIP
+654 RVLQIP
-660 LFCFDKETDKTGN
+660 LFCYDKETDKTGN

-690 IEANGQTVVL
+690 IEANGQTVIL

-715 QVTFTRSTPSNRNYT
+715 QITFTRSTPANRNYT

-738 IVRTVV
+738 IARTVV